1 VPRPADP
8 AASRPASRPATLA
21 ERFAAYA
28 DAVLL
33 EGSPLWAAAAGG
45 IAADPE
51 VLALVERAEEARR
64 QPVLVLAVARW
75 LGAPL
80 GPWSELRRWLLDHP
94 DRFVDELGR
103 RLTQTNDVRRT
114 SPVSLALARVDGPVA
129 LLEVGASAGL
139 GLLPDRYGH
148 RAGET
153 RWGDPA
159 SPVQLD
165 VAVHGELGDVRLPEV
180 VWRAGLDLDPLDVR
194 SATDVAWLDALLP
207 PGAPERAAL
216 LAQAVSVARSAPPR
230 VDRGD
235 AVDDLERLAA
245 EAPRDA
251 TLVVV
256 STGTLVYLP
265 GRRRQHFVD
274 TVRRLGA
281 RWVSYER
288 RGLLHDVP
296 VTVPDGVPAEESFA
310 VLALDGRAV
319 AVGDAHGTRLWTTG

>member
-1 VPRPADP
+1 MTQPP
-8 AASRPASRPATLA
+8 TLS

-33 EGSPLWAAAAGG
+33 EGSPTWSAAARG
-45 IAADPE
+45 IAADEP
-51 VLALVERAEEARR
+51 VLALIERAEEARR

-80 GPWSELRRWLLDHP
+80 GPWPELRRWLLEHP

-114 SPVSLALARVDGPVA
+114 SPVSLALARVEGPVA
-129 LLEVGASAGL
+129 LLDVGASAGL

-148 RAGET
+148 RAGGV
-153 RWGDPA
+153 RWGDPDSA
-159 SPVQLD
+159 VQLE
-165 VAVHGELGDVRLPEV
+165 VVVHGELDAVRLPEV
-180 VWRAGLDLDPLDVR
+180 VWRAGLDLDPVDVR
-194 SATDVAWLDALLP
+194 SSAEVDWLHALLP
-207 PGAPERAAL
+207 PGATGRAAL
-216 LAQAVSVARSAPPR
+216 LEQAVSVARAAPPR
-230 VDRGD
+230 VERGD
-235 AVDDLERLAA
+235 AVDDLARLAA

-265 GRRRQHFVD
+265 GRRRQEFVD
-274 TVRRLGA
+274 AVRGLGA
-281 RWVSYER
+281 RWISYER

-296 VTVPDGVPAEESFA
+296 VAVPEGVPADEAFA
-310 VLALDGRAV
+310 VLALDGRAL
-319 AVGDAHGTRLWTTG
+319 AVGDAHGTRLWSTG

>member
-1 VPRPADP
+1 VTPPP
-8 AASRPASRPATLA
+8 TLSD
-21 ERFAAYA
+21 RFAAYA

-33 EGSPLWAAAAGG
+33 EGSPTWAAAARGV
-45 IAADPE
+45 AADAE

-75 LGAPL
+75 LGAPP
-80 GPWSELRRWLLDHP
+80 GPWPELRRWLLDHP
-94 DRFVDELGR
+94 DRFLDELGR

-114 SPVSLALARVDGPVA
+114 SPVSLALARVEGPVA

-148 RAGET
+148 RAGDV
-153 RWGDPA
+153 RWGAPD
-159 SPVQLD
+159 SPVQLE
-165 VAVHGELGDVRLPEV
+165 VVVHGDLGEVRLPEV
-180 VWRAGLDLDPLDVR
+180 VWRAGLDLDPLDVL
-194 SATDVAWLDALLP
+194 SAADVGWLEALLP
-207 PGAPERAAL
+207 PGVTGRAAL
-216 LAQAVSVARSAPPR
+216 LSQAVSVAAAAPPR
-230 VDRGD
+230 VERGD
-235 AVDDLERLAA
+235 AVDDLARLAA

-265 GRRRQHFVD
+265 GRRRQEFVD
-274 TVRRLGA
+274 LVRGLGA
-281 RWVSYER
+281 RWISYER

-296 VTVPDGVPAEESFA
+296 VVLPGGVPVDESFA
-310 VLALDGRAV
+310 VLALDGRAL